1 MPQHHHDT
9 QYAQASQQL
18 CALSNQQWQ
27 WFVQEYLP
35 GDLDEQA
42 LHYKAFRRKRHLASP
57 SDLLRG
63 LLCYMLS
70 QSSLRQLSLWSAATQ
85 PNSPPLSKQAWH
97 QRLRQSTDWLM
108 WIANTLLA
116 HQTQTT
122 AVQGQVSGRLLL
134 VDGTHFTC
142 RGPHGTSW
150 QVRATYHL
158 LTSQLASL
166 RVKRGT
172 GGENLCDL
180 PLQHGD
186 VVVADAGHSHPK
198 SVFAVAEQGAWSLI
212 RWSPFHL
219 PLAEL
224 TPESA
229 TEKPAMIDWHQWLQS
244 LPVGVHQKDVQVL
257 HAHKCVRLHL
267 IVEVPPAEEAE
278 RMRERKRQQD
288 RDKGRKSTDD
298 AIFAAGFLLLVTSI
312 PETYWSA
319 AQVIEAY
326 QSRWHVETLFKRFK
340 QVIDAHHLDCTRA
353 DTAQAMVATLLVA
366 WLLVEQQTEQTSQLL
381 VEAQKSQQQD
391 ATPTSLY
398 QLNRLSAQGVEQIV
412 KGYWDPR
419 TLKSHI
425 RQCIRLLRDKRQR
438 PILEQQRRVHF
449 QKEFAR
455 LSGDDAIFSCS
466 SA

>member
-1 MPQHHHDT
+1 
-9 QYAQASQQL
+9 
-18 CALSNQQWQ
+18 
-27 WFVQEYLP
+27 
-35 GDLDEQA
+35 
-42 LHYKAFRRKRHLASP
+42 
-57 SDLLRG
+57 
-63 LLCYMLS
+63 
-70 QSSLRQLSLWSAATQ
+70 
-85 PNSPPLSKQAWH
+85 
-97 QRLRQSTDWLM
+97 M
-108 WIANTLLA
+108 WIANTLLDG
-116 HQTQTT
+116 QTM
-122 AVQGQVSGRLLL
+122 AVQRPAPGRLLL

-142 RGPHGTSW
+142 RGRRGTSW

-180 PLQHGD
+180 PLQQGD

-198 SVFAVAEQGAWSLI
+198 SVFTVAEQGAWSII

-219 PLAEL
+219 PLTEL
-224 TPESA
+224 TSVSP
-229 TEKPAMIDWHQWLQS
+229 TEMPAMMAWLES
-244 LPVGVHQKDVQVL
+244 LPVGVHQKEMQVVQ
-257 HAHKCVRLHL
+257 AHKCMRLRL
-267 IVEVPPAEEAE
+267 IVEVPAAEEAE

-288 RDKGRKSTDD
+288 RDKGHKSTEE

-312 PETYWSA
+312 PEMYWSA
-319 AQVIEAY
+319 TQVIEAY

-340 QVIDAHHLDCTRA
+340 QILDAHRLDCTRA

-366 WLLVEQQTEQTSQLL
+366 WLLVEQQTEQTSHLL
-381 VEAQKSQQQD
+381 VEAQKQQQHE

-419 TLKSHI
+419 TLKRHLTQSL
-425 RQCIRLLRDKRQR
+425 RLLRDKRQR
-438 PILEQQRRVHF
+438 PVLEQQRRVHF

-455 LSGDDAIFSCS
+455 LSDGNAIFSCS